1 MPTIDRELQL
11 TQASLEELGIS
22 QDVRQLVSRHFE
34 GPSGAEDTLQA
45 MLLGPGTP
53 AHSPTDLSLGL
64 DWGKNRMGQTLGR
77 ISPEAWMRLLRR
89 SMRRKLR
96 ALLQKYH
103 HPAPVRR

>member
-1 MPTIDRELQL
+1 MPTIARELQL

-34 GPSGAEDTLQA
+34 VPAGPETALQA
-45 MLLGPGTP
+45 MILGPGTP

-64 DWGKNRMGQTLGR
+64 DWGKNRLGQTLCR

-96 ALLQKYH
+96 GILQK
-103 HPAPVRR
+103 